1 MNLTDKARRGSQE
14 AMEALFDMT
23 KNDVAYLCR
32 LLLGDNQAASVAVPR
47 IYRSLWGAGARRAH
61 HHRGGLR
68 PGRPGENS
76 GFLQN
81 RPRQKGLQVLPHP
94 AKPGFR
100 SGDGGGAAVP
110 PRGALGAGR
119 GQPAAAAPV
128 PLCAAGAVRVYPGT
142 AGQTVPHQR
151 GNGAPG
157 PSGRKP
163 FA

>member
-32 LLLGDNQAASVAVPR
+32 LLLGDNQASGVAVAPH
-47 IYRSLWGAGARRAH
+47 LPQPVGAGARRAH

-81 RPRQKGLQVLPHP
+81 RPHQKGLQVLPHP
-94 AKPGFR
+94 PKIGI
-100 SGDGGGAAVP
+100 SSWGW
-110 PRGALGAGR
+110 GR
-119 GQPAAAAPV
+119 GGCPCKGSPGSW
-128 PLCAAGAVRVYPGT
+128 PWTICRRCTGSSMCCLCCAATPRRSWPNCSTPMRKRCAWPKW
-142 AGQTVPHQR
+142 Q
-151 GNGAPG
+151 
-157 PSGRKP
+157 KP